1 MKTMFTILTL
11 ALIVGSAFGQSAELH
26 KAAYSGDVSKV
37 REILQKGVNP
47 DDRDSFGGTA
57 LHAAMFQ
64 KNMEIVRL
72 LIEYKFDVNA
82 VGPKNG
88 YTPLHDAVWADNLEA
103 IKLLLAKG
111 AKTTIK
117 GKDGLT
123 PYAKAKKEGKTDI
136 VTYFESRGIKE

>member
-1 MKTMFTILTL
+1 MKMMFTLLTL
-11 ALIVGSAFGQSAELH
+11 GLIAGSAFSQSAELH
-26 KAAYSGDVSKV
+26 EAAYNGGVSKV
-37 REILQKGVNP
+37 REILRRGVDP

-64 KNMEIVRL
+64 KNMEIVTL

-88 YTPLHDAVWADNLEA
+88 YTPLHDAVWSDNLEA
-103 IKLLLAKG
+103 IKLLLARG

-136 VTYFESRGIKE
+136 VVFFESRGIHE

>member
-1 MKTMFTILTL
+1 
-11 ALIVGSAFGQSAELH
+11 
-26 KAAYSGDVSKV
+26 
-37 REILQKGVNP
+37 
-47 DDRDSFGGTA
+47 
-57 LHAAMFQ
+57 MFQ

-72 LIEYKFDVNA
+72 LLEHKFDVNA

-103 IKLLLAKG
+103 IKLLLVKG
-111 AKTTIK
+111 AKTNIK
-117 GKDGLT
+117 GRDGLT